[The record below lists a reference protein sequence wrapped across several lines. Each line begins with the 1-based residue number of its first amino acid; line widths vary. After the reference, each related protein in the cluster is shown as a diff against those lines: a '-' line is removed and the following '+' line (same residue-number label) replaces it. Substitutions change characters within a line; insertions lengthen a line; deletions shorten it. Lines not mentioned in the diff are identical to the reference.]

1 MNKLFYGDNL
11 EILREYIPDNSVD
24 LIYLDPPF
32 NSNRDYNI
40 LFREQDGTRAAA
52 QIKAFGDTWEWNSAS
67 AQAYQET
74 VERGG
79 QVSLAL
85 QAFRTRLGGNDV
97 LAYLSM
103 MAPRLIELHR
113 VLKDTGS
120 IFLHCDP
127 TASHYLK
134 LLMDS
139 IFEPR
144 DFVNE
149 IIWHYRKWPT
159 GKFTF
164 QRNHDVIFFYS
175 KTGSKGRTF
184 NQLYMERAASTLKRF
199 GTAKIVSGYDEEGN
213 RVPSEMADEDSAGVR
228 MDDVWEIGRVPPI
241 KQLYPTEK
249 PLPLLERIVEAAS
262 NKGQVVLDPFC
273 GCGTAVIAAQGM
285 ERQWIGIDITHLA
298 IGLIKH
304 RLEGAFP
311 GITGYE
317 VLGEPVSLPDA
328 EQLADEDR
336 YQFEA
341 WALGLV
347 GARINEKKKGA
358 DKGIDGRLFFHD
370 EKDPSATK
378 QIILSVKSGK
388 IPPNHVRELR
398 GVIDREDAKIG
409 VLLTLQNPTKAMQ
422 REAVDAGFY
431 NSPWGSKHSRLQILT
446 IAELLDGKRIDYPRT
461 NANVTLKK
469 TERYSKLPKKGKLLF
484 TDDDFEVG

>member
-11 EILREYIPDNSVD
+11 EILREYIPENSVD

-32 NSNRDYNI
+32 NSNRDYNV

-79 QVSLAL
+79 QVSLAM
-85 QAFRTRLGGNDV
+85 QAFRTQLGGNDV

-134 LLMDS
+134 LLTDS

-144 DFVNE
+144 NFVNE

-184 NQLYMERAASTLKRF
+184 NQLYMDRAASTLKRF
-199 GTAKIVSGYDEEGN
+199 GTAKIVSGYDDEGN

-249 PLPLLERIVEAAS
+249 PLPLLERIVEAGS

-311 GITGYE
+311 GISGYE

-328 EQLADEDR
+328 EQLAEEDR

-370 EKDPSATK
+370 ERDPSATK
-378 QIILSVKSGK
+378 QIVLSVKSGK
-388 IPPNHVRELR
+388 IPPNHVREVR
-398 GVIDREDAKIG
+398 GVIDREDAAIG
-409 VLLTLQNPTKAMQ
+409 VLLTLQNPTKPMQ
-422 REAVDAGFY
+422 REAADAGFY
-431 NSPWGSKHSRLQILT
+431 NSPWGSKHPRLQILT
-446 IAELLDGKRIDYPRT
+446 IAELLNGKRIDYPRT

-484 TDDDFEVG
+484 ADDDLEVS